1 MKFFSRS
8 TLPWLLTVLFAVAFV
23 ALAFSR
29 RASSKSGTAA
39 GTAPASPPASSSTP
53 PAKKILYWVDPMVA
67 GYKSDKPGKSPFMD
81 MDLVPVYEDGS
92 SGETKEHAASGYVG
106 VNISTERQQAIG
118 VRLGKA
124 EVRDLTKTIRTVGRV
139 TLDETLNHQIHAKF
153 EGFVE
158 RLYVDFIGKP
168 VRKGQPLLSIYSPEL
183 LATEQEYL
191 LASRARRQFQG
202 SSNPD
207 LARGGVD
214 LLDSARQRLL
224 LWDISPGQIAEL
236 ERTGKPEK
244 ALTLYS
250 PVDGFVMSK
259 NAVQGARVMPAD
271 TLFEIAGIRDVWVQ
285 ADIYESEAPFVAP
298 GQTARM
304 SLSNSPGRVW
314 TGKVAF
320 IAPVLDEKTRT
331 VKVRIEF
338 QNPDGAL
345 KPEMYADVTLEK
357 PLGRVLTV
365 PDGAVLSTGMRAI
378 VFVAKGEGR
387 FEPREVKTGAKVDG
401 YYEIREGIAAGD
413 DVVTQANF
421 LIDSESRL
429 KAALAGMSAP
439 AAGGSPPTKETP
451 QAPASSAVAPHGA
464 KAEHKH

>member
-1 MKFFSRS
+1 MKSFFRS
-8 TLPWLLTVLFAVAFV
+8 TLPWLLTALLAVALV
-23 ALAFSR
+23 AIVFSR
-29 RASSKSGTAA
+29 KESSKNPTSAA
-39 GTAPASPPASSSTP
+39 APSPSASRLTP
-53 PAKKILYWVDPMVA
+53 PARKVLYWVDPMVA

-92 SGETKEHAASGYVG
+92 SGETKEHAAAGDSAAVKGYTA
-106 VNISTERQQAIG
+106 VNLSTERQQAIG

-139 TLDETLNHQIHAKF
+139 TFDETLNHQIHAKF
-153 EGFVE
+153 EGYVE
-158 RLYVDFIGKP
+158 RLYVDFTGKP

-191 LASRARRQFQG
+191 LAFRARRQFQG
-202 SSNPD
+202 SSNPY

-285 ADIYESEAPFVAP
+285 ADIYESEAPFVALK
-298 GQTARM
+298 QAARM
-304 SLSNSPGRVW
+304 SLSYFPGRVW

-365 PDGAVLSTGMRAI
+365 PDGAVLSTGTRAI

-387 FEPREVKTGAKVDG
+387 FEPRVVQTGAKVDG

-413 DVVTQANF
+413 EVVTQANF

-439 AAGGSPPTKETP
+439 AAGGSPTAKETP
-451 QAPASSAVAPHGA
+451 LAPAHAH
-464 KAEHKH
+464 

>member
-1 MKFFSRS
+1 MNMKFLSRS

-23 ALAFSR
+23 VLAFSR
-29 RASSKSGTAA
+29 KESSKAGTTAA
-39 GTAPASPPASSSTP
+39 AAPVSPPASRPTP

-92 SGETKEHAASGYVG
+92 TGETKEHAVSGYVG
-106 VNISTERQQAIG
+106 VNVSSDRQQAIG

-139 TLDETLNHQIHAKF
+139 TFDETLNHQIHAKF

-158 RLYVDFIGKP
+158 RLYVDFTGKP

-271 TLFEIAGIRDVWVQ
+271 TLFEIAGISDVWVQ
-285 ADIYESEAPFVAP
+285 ADIYESEAPFVALK
-298 GQTARM
+298 QTARM
-304 SLSNSPGRVW
+304 SLSYSPGRVW

-345 KPEMYADVTLEK
+345 KPEMYADVTLES
-357 PLGRVLTV
+357 R
-365 PDGAVLSTGMRAI
+365 S
-378 VFVAKGEGR
+378 
-387 FEPREVKTGAKVDG
+387 
-401 YYEIREGIAAGD
+401 AAC
-413 DVVTQANF
+413 
-421 LIDSESRL
+421 
-429 KAALAGMSAP
+429 
-439 AAGGSPPTKETP
+439 
-451 QAPASSAVAPHGA
+451 
-464 KAEHKH
+464 

>member
-1 MKFFSRS
+1 MKSFVRS
-8 TLPWLLTVLFAVAFV
+8 TLPWLLAAIFGVGFAVL
-23 ALAFSR
+23 ALSR
-29 RASSKSGTAA
+29 RG
-39 GTAPASPPASSSTP
+39 SSSAVPAPVATP
-53 PAKKILYWVDPMVA
+53 QVSPGAPREKKVLYWADPMVP

-81 MDLVPVYEDGS
+81 MELVPVYEDSS
-92 SGETKEHAASGYVG
+92 SGETKEHAASGYVPIT
-106 VNISTERQQAIG
+106 ISTEKQQAIG

-139 TLDETLNHQIHAKF
+139 TFDETMDHQIHAKF

-158 RLYVDFIGKP
+158 RLYVDFTGKP

-183 LATEQEYL
+183 LATQQEYL
-191 LASRARRQFQG
+191 LAFRARQQFRG

-214 LLDSARQRLL
+214 LYDSARQRLL

-236 ERTGKPEK
+236 ERTGKPQK

-250 PVDGFVMSK
+250 PVDGFVMTK

-271 TLFEIAGIRDVWVQ
+271 TLFEIVGIRDVWVQ
-285 ADIYESEAPFVAP
+285 ADIYESEVPFIALK
-298 GQTARM
+298 QTARM

-345 KPEMYADVTLEK
+345 KPEMYADVILEK

-365 PDGAVLSTGMRAI
+365 PDSAVLSTGTRAI

-387 FEPREVKTGAKVDG
+387 FEPHTVQTGAKVDG
-401 YYEIREGIAAGD
+401 YYEIREGITAGD

-439 AAGGSPPTKETP
+439 AAGGSPTTRETP
-451 QAPASSAVAPHGA
+451 LTPAHAH
-464 KAEHKH
+464 